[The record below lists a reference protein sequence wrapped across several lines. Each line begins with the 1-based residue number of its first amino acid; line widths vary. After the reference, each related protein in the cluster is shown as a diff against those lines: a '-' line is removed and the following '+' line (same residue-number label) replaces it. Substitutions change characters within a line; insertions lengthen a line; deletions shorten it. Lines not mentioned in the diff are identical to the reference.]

1 MRGNPIPG
9 RNEKDEKRLAWKL
22 ASGHGDL
29 IYAVTLLVF
38 LIAVLKAL
46 LM

>member
-1 MRGNPIPG
+1 MKESPNPG
-9 RNEKDEKRLAWKL
+9 RNEVDEKRLAWRL

-38 LIAVLKAL
+38 IIAVLRTL